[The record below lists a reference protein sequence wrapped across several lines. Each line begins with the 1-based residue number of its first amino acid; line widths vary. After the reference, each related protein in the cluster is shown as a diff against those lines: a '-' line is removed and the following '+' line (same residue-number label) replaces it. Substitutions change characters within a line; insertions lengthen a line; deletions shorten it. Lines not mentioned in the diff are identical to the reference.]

1 MAPSCHHRS
10 KQIRQSV
17 RTCAYYCRFWH
28 FLTIVIAFAMECPGY
43 CSTWLFAFEFSWM
56 MSAEVRKV
64 PRWKFSLHKTRKIS
78 RKDFKIL
85 QSDNMWQY
93 VTICDNMWQYDKGKA
108 NIEDVSVGIPA
119 SRVSFVPAWA
129 WGSRC
134 PKLQPLQSFHARP
147 RRTTRCLHQSEE
159 MWRDLKIWKDLETVK
174 DSKDHMDSIRWHQ
187 MFKGW

>member
-1 MAPSCHHRS
+1 MAPSCHHTDPNS
-10 KQIRQSV
+10 SDSMCVLLSFLTFFDYSHCIRHGMPRILFDLIV
-17 RTCAYYCRFWH
+17 RFWIQ
-28 FLTIVIAFAMECPGY
+28 LNDVSGGTKSPTV
-43 CSTWLFAFEFSWM
+43 
-56 MSAEVRKV
+56 
-64 PRWKFSLHKTRKIS
+64 KIFTAQNKENKQK
-78 RKDFKIL
+78 RFQDITE
-85 QSDNMWQY
+85 WQY

>member
-93 VTICDNMWQYDKGKA
+93 VTICDNMWQYVTIWQRQGKHWRCFRRDSRLPCQLRA
-108 NIEDVSVGIPA
+108 RLGLGKPLPKAAATTKLPREA
-119 SRVSFVPAWA
+119 SADHEVPAPE
-129 WGSRC
+129 R
-134 PKLQPLQSFHARP
+134 
-147 RRTTRCLHQSEE
+147 
-159 MWRDLKIWKDLETVK
+159 RDLKIWKDLETVK